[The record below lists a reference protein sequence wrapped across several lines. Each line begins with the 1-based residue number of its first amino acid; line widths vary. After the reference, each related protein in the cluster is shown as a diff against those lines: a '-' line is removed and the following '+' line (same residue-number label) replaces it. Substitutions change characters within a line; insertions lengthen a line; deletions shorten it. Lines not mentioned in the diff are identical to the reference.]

1 VTERDKYRD
10 NDDMRDPTED
20 RVGTDPDTKAEARGD
35 AREAIGN
42 TKRET
47 AADPT
52 GPDGNDRTR
61 QRPRPDSYDADLARD
76 NQPESDRR
84 DGKITES

>member
-1 VTERDKYRD
+1 VTDRDKYRD
-10 NDDMRDPTED
+10 NDDMRAPTED

-35 AREAIGN
+35 ARDAVGN
-42 TKRET
+42 TARET

-61 QRPRPDSYDADLARD
+61 HRPRPDAYDRDLERD
-76 NQPESDRR
+76 NRAQSNPQNDEISD
-84 DGKITES
+84 S